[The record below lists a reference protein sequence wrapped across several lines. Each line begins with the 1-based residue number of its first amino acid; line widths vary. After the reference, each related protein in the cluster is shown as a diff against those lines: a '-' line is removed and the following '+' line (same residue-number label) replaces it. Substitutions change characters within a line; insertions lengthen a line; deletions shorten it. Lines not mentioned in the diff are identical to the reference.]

1 MMNLRAR
8 LILLLAA
15 LAGGVYAPQA
25 LAVCQSAASGSWTSG
40 STWAG
45 CAGPGGIPAATDAV
59 TINATHT
66 ITVNAA
72 GAVAKSVVIAAATAP
87 SNNGIIITGANSL
100 IVTNDFSMAGGT
112 TAASTST
119 VMVNA
124 GTLSTGGMSIG
135 AATGTSIM
143 NVGSGTVSVA
153 SVTFS
158 GVAANAQ
165 FISTGAS
172 SVTVTT
178 NNFNVGGTLTTSGTG
193 TINFTGAGAQTI
205 GAYTTYNNIAINKT
219 GGTATINGVT
229 TVGGT
234 LTVNTGTLAMTG
246 ATTINGA
253 FTVNGGTVTNSAA
266 VTVNGAYI
274 INAGTVTTGA
284 AETVNNAITVNGGTF
299 GVGAALTGSSTLT
312 VAGGTVKQ
320 TAGALALTGALAVNS
335 GAMTFAGGTHT
346 ITGATNVSGTLSI
359 TVAAATGTFVGPV
372 TVNAGGTWTNS
383 GNAIGTFQGGITNN
397 GNPFTAG
404 TGAQTFNTNSQM
416 LAGTS
421 AINFGGVV
429 TVGAN
434 ASGAG
439 ITLTNSNTNA
449 VTVAGDIQVPAGV
462 AGANWTQ
469 GINSTLNCGGAAGG
483 TISTS
488 MTASATGNTVNYDS
502 TLGARIVV
510 LPTGSP
516 AAYYN
521 LILGGNQAH
530 TMPAAAMTVS
540 NNLTM
545 AGTATATA
553 LGALTIGGTLTI
565 GVGTSFNAGTGF
577 THNISGNFSNSGTF
591 TGGTSTV
598 NLAGSF
604 TDNGTFT
611 ATTGTFVFNG
621 SAAQTITGTNGATTA
636 FYNLTINNAAGLT
649 LTGTHNISIGVVGGP
664 SPGVPVPTLTFTNGK
679 ITTGINTVMLSTA
692 ATIASP
698 SAASYIVGTM
708 QKFYSAA
715 ANLSYFAG
723 NNFPV
728 GDATNYTPVS
738 ISAGTTTTAG
748 SLTVSTLT
756 PDHPQITTPIPTTVI
771 DANNDVNRYWRLKN
785 AGLTVGTAITATF
798 TFVAGDLDPTAVPG
812 NFIVQRYDGSIWNPT
827 TLVAANA
834 LSTQVSNITA
844 LVAGNND
851 FADGDP
857 LVGFLPVPGAYDVFE
872 SSTPAGNLQ
881 GVIQTKISGV
891 AFSLDVDHLNAA
903 RNGILAGAIAVEV
916 RLLDSSSG
924 GVLDVNGCNAGWPLI
939 QAQPTFTIPAA
950 GRGTL
955 PAITVANSYPNVRF
969 QIRSPVGGPY
979 TQIGCSSDRFAIRPQ
994 SLTITALDA
1003 TWLTPGTSRT
1013 LNNTGAVHQAA
1024 ALGTPMPF
1032 TLRATPV
1039 PATATNYNGSPTTV
1053 VSTAFPN
1060 CTGLAALCPSG
1071 NAGVLTFTAASWA
1084 AGATPGVVE
1093 NPTANYSEAGM
1104 FNLQL
1109 EDQTYANVDI
1119 GDGTPAAQRI
1129 VPSTSTAV
1137 LGRFVPASFT
1147 VTPAPVPVGAAAAL
1161 QTFGT
1166 TDAKCTGL
1174 SPSRSFTYIGQTF
1187 GYLTVPI
1194 ALVTALN
1201 SAGATTTNYSGAT
1214 LWHLTAAAGAVTCA
1228 PNTVCTANTG
1238 SVTQIYTSAGGQAF
1252 DSNQLGTLAT
1262 PQSLGAPTMTA
1273 SNGVVTFPYAPAGT
1287 VIPYGQGVVSIN
1299 TADVLAFLRVANTL
1313 VAPFNA
1319 NVTLNVQVS
1328 DTSETGLATNGPI
1341 NTSNISGGVTGALFG
1356 GGGGIAFD
1364 SGNLFYFGRMHMN
1377 NANGSELLPLS
1388 VSINTQYYNGS
1399 TFVPNGADN
1408 CTTLTLASA
1417 GEGNYFGNIV
1427 AGTTTPSFASLI
1439 FAGGTNTLTLS
1450 KPGAGKTGA
1459 LDLVI
1464 NLEKPPT
1471 APSTCIATPA
1481 GTTGAN
1487 LPFLLDVQ
1495 SCSAGSYNKDP
1506 TAHATFG
1513 IYNNNQNSIYLRE
1526 NY

>member
-1 MMNLRAR
+1 MMNRYAR
-8 LILLLAA
+8 RILLFAA
-15 LAGGVYAPQA
+15 LAGCVFAPSVQA
-25 LAVCQSAASGSWTSG
+25 ANACTSTGSTSWTTG
-40 STWAG
+40 STWTAG
-45 CAGPGGIPAATDAV
+45 CTGPGGIPSVNDAV
-59 TINATHT
+59 TIASGH
-66 ITVNAA
+66 VVQVSAA
-72 GAVAKSVVIAAATAP
+72 GATAKTVSIAAASAA
-87 SNNGIIITGANSL
+87 NGIVVLTGNTLTVTNDLTFAGPNAGISSTIDLGTGILNSGGITINSGAGNSILSIGSGTLNGSSVTFAGTAANARFLAGANS
-100 IVTNDFSMAGGT
+100 
-112 TAASTST
+112 TA
-119 VMVNA
+119 N
-124 GTLSTGGMSIG
+124 LTG
-135 AATGTSIM
+135 
-143 NVGSGTVSVA
+143 
-153 SVTFS
+153 
-158 GVAANAQ
+158 
-165 FISTGAS
+165 
-172 SVTVTT
+172 
-178 NNFNVGGTLTTSGTG
+178 NFGNGGTLTTTSPSTF
-193 TINFTGAGAQTI
+193 NFKGAAAQTI
-205 GAYTTYNNIAINKT
+205 GVYATYNNIAINN
-219 GGTATINGVT
+219 TAAAPAGVT
-229 TVGGT
+229 FSGAATVGGT
-234 LTVNTGTLAMTG
+234 LLVNVGRLTTAGNTTVTGAVTVANGATFTNATATLTANNTTTVNGTFTVSAAAILNG
-246 ATTINGA
+246 ATT
-253 FTVNGGTVTNSAA
+253 VSGTMN
-266 VTVNGAYI
+266 
-274 INAGTVTTGA
+274 
-284 AETVNNAITVNGGTF
+284 
-299 GVGAALTGSSTLT
+299 VGAALTQNSTT
-312 VAGGTVKQ
+312 V
-320 TAGALALTGALAVNS
+320 
-335 GAMTFAGGTHT
+335 
-346 ITGATNVSGTLSI
+346 VSGTLNI
-359 TVAAATGTFVGPV
+359 TAAAGAKTFVGNV
-372 TVNAGGTWTNS
+372 AVNAGGTWNNS
-383 GNAIGTFQGGITNN
+383 GNSTATFENGITNN

-404 TGAQTFNTNSQM
+404 TGQQTFSVNSQI
-416 LAGTS
+416 LGGSS
-421 AINFGGVV
+421 AINFGGGIAI
-429 TVGAN
+429 TGAI
-434 ASGAG
+434 A
-439 ITLTNSNTNA
+439 ITNNNTSA
-449 VTVAGDIQVPAGV
+449 VTVPGDILGSV
-462 AGANWTQ
+462 AGSAWTQ
-469 GINSTLNCGGAAGG
+469 GPNSTLNCGGPAGC
-483 TISTS
+483 TISSVTL
-488 MTASATGNTVNYDS
+488 TASATGNTVNYNS
-502 TLGARIVV
+502 TLPPRNVV
-510 LPTGSP
+510 LPAGSP
-516 AAYYN
+516 PAYYN
-521 LILGGNQAH
+521 LILGGSGAH
-530 TMPAAAMTVS
+530 TMPSAAMTVL

-545 AGTATATA
+545 ATTGTAIAM
-553 LGALTIGGTLTI
+553 GALTIGGNLT
-565 GVGTSFNAGTGF
+565 VGAGTTFNAGTGF
-577 THNISGNFSNSGTF
+577 THTISGNFSNSGTF
-591 TGGTSTV
+591 TGGTSSV

-604 TDNGTFT
+604 TDNGTFN
-611 ATTGTFVFNG
+611 ATTGSFVFNG
-621 SAAQTITGTNGATTA
+621 SVAQTITGTNGATTA
-636 FYNLTINNAAGLT
+636 FYFLTVNNAAGLT
-649 LTGTHNISIGVVGGP
+649 LTGTHNVSIGIVGGP
-664 SPGVPVPTLTFTNGK
+664 SPGVPLPTLTFTNGK
-679 ITTGINTVMLSTA
+679 ITTGTNVVMLNSA
-692 ATIASP
+692 ALIATP
-698 SAASYIVGTM
+698 SAASYIVGTL
-708 QKFYSAA
+708 QKFYNAA
-715 ANLSYFAG
+715 ANLSYVAG

-738 ISAGTTTTAG
+738 ITAGTTTTAG

-756 PDHPQITTPIPTTVI
+756 PDHPQVTTPIPTTVI

-785 AGLTVGTAITATF
+785 TGLTIGTAITATF

-834 LSTQVSNITA
+834 LSTQVSSITA

-891 AFSLDVDHLNAA
+891 AFSVDVDHLNAA

-979 TQIGCSSDRFAIRPQ
+979 TQIGCSTDRFAIRPQ

-1003 TWLTPGTSRT
+1003 TWLTPGTTRP
-1013 LNNTGAVHQAA
+1013 LNNSGPVHQAA
-1024 ALGTPMPF
+1024 TLTTPMPF

-1053 VSTAFPN
+1053 ISTVFPN

-1071 NAGVLTFTAASWA
+1071 NPGVLTFTAASWA

-1147 VTPAPVPVGAAAAL
+1147 VTPAPVPAGATAAL

-1166 TDAKCTGL
+1166 TDVKCTGV
-1174 SPSRSFTYIGQTF
+1174 SPNRSFTYIGQPF

-1201 SAGATTTNYSGAT
+1201 AAGTTTANYSGAT
-1214 LWHLTAAAGAVTCA
+1214 LWHLTSAFGAATCA
-1228 PNTVCTANTG
+1228 PNTVCTANSG
-1238 SVTQIYTSAGGQAF
+1238 MVTQIYTSAGGQAF
-1252 DSNQLGTLAT
+1252 DSAQVGNTGEPPNT
-1262 PQSLGAPTMTA
+1262 PQFGAPLITP
-1273 SNGVVTFPYAPAGT
+1273 SNGANTFPYPPAGT

-1299 TADVLAFLRVANTL
+1299 TADVLAFQRVANTL

-1319 NVTLNVQVS
+1319 NITLNVQVS

-1356 GGGGIAFD
+1356 GGGGMAFD

-1388 VSINTQYYNGS
+1388 VSVNTQYYNGS

-1408 CTTLTLASA
+1408 CTTLTAASV

-1427 AGTTTPSFASLI
+1427 AGTTTASFTSLI
-1439 FAGGTNTLTLS
+1439 FTGGANTLTLS

-1464 NLEKPPT
+1464 NLEKAPT
-1471 APSTCIATPA
+1471 APSTCVAIPA

-1487 LPFLLDVQ
+1487 MPFLQEIQ
-1495 SCSAGSYNKDP
+1495 SCSAGAYNKDP